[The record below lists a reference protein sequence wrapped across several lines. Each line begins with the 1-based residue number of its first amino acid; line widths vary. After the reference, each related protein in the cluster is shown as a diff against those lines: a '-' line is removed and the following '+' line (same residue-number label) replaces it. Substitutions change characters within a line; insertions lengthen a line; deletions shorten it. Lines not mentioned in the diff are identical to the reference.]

1 MIELDH
7 VTKRYHEGQPNELVA
22 VRDVSLQLALGQ
34 VTVME
39 GPSGSGKTTLLTLI
53 GCAARPSEGRVRL
66 SGELLSSLPEHH
78 LAAARRRHFGIVFQ
92 RFNLIPGMSAL
103 HNVMVPSYPLGLPYR
118 ALVARAREAMQRM
131 AIDHRAAARVELLS
145 GGEMQRVAIARAL
158 INDPPI
164 LIADE
169 PTANLDSALAAQ
181 FLDIVA
187 ALKAAGK
194 TVVIATHDRRVIE
207 APVVDRVVGVADGQ
221 LKPAQEPVPC

>member
-22 VRDVSLQLALGQ
+22 VRDVSLKLALGQ

-53 GCAARPSEGRVRL
+53 GCAARPSEGRVLL
-66 SGELLSSLPEHH
+66 SGELLSALPEHH
-78 LAAARRRHFGIVFQ
+78 LASARRRHFGIVFQ

-103 HNVMVPSYPLGLPYR
+103 HNVMVPAYPLGLPYR
-118 ALVARAREAMQRM
+118 MLVARAHEAMQRM
-131 AIDHRAAARVELLS
+131 AIEHRAAARVELLS
-145 GGEMQRVAIARAL
+145 GGEVQRVAIARAL

-169 PTANLDSALAAQ
+169 PTANLDSVLAAQ
-181 FLDIVA
+181 FLNIVA

-207 APVVDRVVGVADGQ
+207 SPVVDRVVGLSDGQ
-221 LKPAQEPVPC
+221 VKPAQESVPC